1 MAAPMHRPSQGL
13 ALTLGALLCYVAGCS
28 APAHPPAP
36 VPAPVLAPAATVEAD
51 NSCLSIGAWNDLHG
65 QIQPIDLWMD
75 TGTVPA
81 GGVIALADAIGD
93 LRATTDTVVL
103 LDAGDLFTG
112 SLESTLAEGA
122 PIIEA
127 YRVLGVDA
135 VAVGNHEFDF
145 GPVGYTKLTAA
156 AGAGDTG
163 PLGKRGALRA
173 RMASASFP
181 FLSANIHQRNGAP
194 LGWPDF
200 AASTHV
206 RRGGFDVGVVGY
218 TTKETEVTTSAAN
231 IDDLD
236 FVTHAGAS
244 VAAEIRALRAS
255 GASPIVLLAHA
266 SLDGPLPQS
275 LDAPA
280 ASADPVHGELATL
293 IASLG
298 ADRPDVI
305 VAGHR
310 HAWMLGRVDGI
321 PVVSS
326 DRQGLGL
333 ARIRFCRDHRVIS
346 LRSIE
351 RVAVLAASPP
361 RTELGRQVA
370 AHTAPWLEAVKASGD
385 AFVTTLPRDCPMQA
399 VDGTAG
405 AEQVALAMAANA
417 QVTTPPRGVPIVAL
431 VNAGALRAPLHKGV
445 IRFEDLFRT
454 FPFEITL
461 SGCETTREGLLHIV
475 HNALANPSAWKHLPF
490 AIAGAEL
497 TIAHAENGSPS
508 LVSLA
513 LEHETRPGPGSEPV
527 WLVTPDFVLDGGDGF
542 MEGVVC
548 TRTTRT
554 SVRIRD
560 VWRERL
566 ISQPDACD
574 SRRPQNIA
582 VRLAN

>member
-1 MAAPMHRPSQGL
+1 MAA
-13 ALTLGALLCYVAGCS
+13 GCA
-28 APAHPPAP
+28 APAHPP
-36 VPAPVLAPAATVEAD
+36 VPAPAPGAVEGA
-51 NSCLSIGAWNDLHG
+51 CLSIGAWNDLHG
-65 QIQPIDLWMD
+65 QIQPVDLWID
-75 TGTVPA
+75 TGTIPS

-145 GPVGYTKLTAA
+145 GPVGYTMLTAA
-156 AGAGDTG
+156 PGAGDIG

-181 FLSANIHQRNGAP
+181 FLSANIHQRSGATVT
-194 LGWPDF
+194 WPDF

-218 TTKETEVTTSAAN
+218 TTTETEVTTSAAN
-231 IDDLD
+231 VDDLD
-236 FVTHAGAS
+236 FASHAAAS

-255 GASPIVLLAHA
+255 GASPVVLLAHA
-266 SLDGPLPQS
+266 SLDGPLPQV
-275 LDAPA
+275 LDAPVPGE
-280 ASADPVHGELATL
+280 PVHGELASL
-293 IASLG
+293 IAALG
-298 ADRPDVI
+298 PDRPDVI

-333 ARIRFCRDHRVIS
+333 ARIRYCREHHAIT

-351 RVAVLAASPP
+351 RVAVVAASPP
-361 RTELGRQVA
+361 RTALGREVA
-370 AHTAPWLEAVKASGD
+370 TRTAPWLAAVKASGD

-399 VDGTAG
+399 VDGTSG
-405 AEQVALAMAANA
+405 AELVASAMAANA
-417 QVTTPPRGVPIVAL
+417 KLTTPPPGIPIVAL

-445 IRFEDLFRT
+445 VRFEDLFRT

-461 SGCETTREGLLHIV
+461 SGCETTRDGLLQML

-490 AIAGAEL
+490 AIAGAEV
-497 TIAHAENGSPS
+497 TIAHADNGSPS
-508 LVSLA
+508 LISLA
-513 LEHETRPGPGSEPV
+513 LAGETRPGPGSAPL
-527 WLVTPDFVLDGGDGF
+527 WLLTPDFVLDGGDGF
-542 MEGVVC
+542 IEGITC
-548 TRTTRT
+548 TRSIRT
-554 SVRIRD
+554 SIRIRD
-560 VWRERL
+560 IWRELLSSR
-566 ISQPDACD
+566 PEVCD
-574 SRRPQNIA
+574 SRRPQNIS
-582 VRLAN
+582 VRLHD